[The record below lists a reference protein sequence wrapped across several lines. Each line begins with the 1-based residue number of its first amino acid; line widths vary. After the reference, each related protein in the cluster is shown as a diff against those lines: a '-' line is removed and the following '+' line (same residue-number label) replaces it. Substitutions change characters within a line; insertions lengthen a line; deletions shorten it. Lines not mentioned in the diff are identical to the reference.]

1 MPAGQADPAPFMN
14 RRLFVLPLV
23 LLVVMLAA
31 GCGGGGASKKSVPA
45 DSVALVGDD
54 TITKAQFNGLITDTQ
69 KIDKA
74 RKVTAPKPG
83 TSDYKALE
91 DRVMA
96 FLVQLDEL
104 AQKGKQMGVTVT
116 DAQVE
121 KQIDKVKKQYFNG
134 NEKNFEKGLLGQGL
148 TLDIYRLEW
157 RSQLLSQAIYNKVTK
172 NVKVTDAQIQ
182 TYYTSH
188 KSSYSTAAS
197 RSVRHILVNSKSLAD
212 QLYSQLKAAHESNFA
227 TLAKKYSKDPGSAS
241 LGGKLTVS
249 KGQTVPQFDKVA
261 FELKTG
267 ELSKP
272 VKTQYGW
279 HIIQALTDIKQATT
293 TPLASVKKSI
303 KSQLVQQKKSDAMT
317 KWLAGVKTDYKDKVS
332 YATGYEPAATTTT
345 ATSTTTG

>member
-1 MPAGQADPAPFMN
+1 MN
-14 RRLFVLPLV
+14 KRLFALPLV
-23 LLVVMLAA
+23 LLLVVLAA
-31 GCGGGGASKKSVPA
+31 GCGGGGGKKSVPTDA
-45 DSVALVGDD
+45 VALVGGE
-54 TITKAQFNGLITDTQ
+54 TITKVEFNGLIADTQ

-83 TSDYKALE
+83 TTDYKSLE

-104 AQKGKQMGVTVT
+104 TQKGKEMGVNVT
-116 DAQVE
+116 DAQVAKQVE
-121 KQIDKVKKQYFNG
+121 KVRKQYFKD
-134 NEKNFEKGLLGQGL
+134 NEKNFEKGLLDQGL
-148 TLDIYRLEW
+148 TLDIYKLEW

-172 NVKVTDAQIQ
+172 TVKVTDAQIKA
-182 TYYTSH
+182 YYISH

-212 QLYSQLKAAHESNFA
+212 QLYTQLKAAHESNFA
-227 TLAKKYSKDPGSAS
+227 ALAKKYSKDPGSAS

-261 FELKTG
+261 FSLKTG

-272 VKTQYGW
+272 VHTQYGW
-279 HIIQALTDIKQATT
+279 HLIQALTDIKQPKT
-293 TPLASVKKSI
+293 TPLASVKSSI
-303 KSQLVQQKKSDAMT
+303 SSQLLQQKKSDAMT
-317 KWLAGVKTDYKDKVS
+317 KWLDQLKADYKDKVS

-345 ATSTTTG
+345 ATTTTTG